1 MMARE
6 ESMIINFPDDTG
18 GGRAYIKK
26 EWLHLL
32 GVDLEKRDS
41 VDLPVEIDYDSRTIL
56 LKKLP
61 D

>member
-1 MMARE
+1 
-6 ESMIINFPDDTG
+6 MIINFPDDTG